1 MELENSMFLRLTV
14 RINLYSSKALEL
26 GYKLHLELVDFSPT
40 KLTAQTY
47 LQSQDFEIFGH
58 DHISG

>member
-1 MELENSMFLRLTV
+1 
-14 RINLYSSKALEL
+14 
-26 GYKLHLELVDFSPT
+26 VDFSPT

-58 DHISG
+58 DYISC